1 MPVSCTA
8 LGRRNINLLITAQA
22 RRPDRFQL
30 KYWTRYPTL
39 ETPCVAWLCMTMNT
53 SAYVH
58 LNRKIL
64 EMCALSVPPPHA
76 PTPTHTVTMLCA
88 VYEYT
93 AQFEEELSFPEGA
106 KSELIRMND
115 NGVDD
120 GWWEGRYEGKVG
132 VFPSV
137 VVEVLSNSV
146 SEVCVL
152 SVCHCVYC
160 VLNCVCVCVCV

>member
-1 MPVSCTA
+1 MCCLA
-8 LGRRNINLLITAQA
+8 LY
-22 RRPDRFQL
+22 DH
-30 KYWTRYPTL
+30 
-39 ETPCVAWLCMTMNT
+39 E
-53 SAYVH
+53 YVCLH
-58 LNRKIL
+58 LNRKII
-64 EMCALSVPPPHA
+64 EMCALSVPPPPHP
-76 PTPTHTVTMLCA
+76 PTPHPLTHPHTVTMLCA

-106 KSELIRMND
+106 KIELIRMND

>member
-1 MPVSCTA
+1 M
-8 LGRRNINLLITAQA
+8 
-22 RRPDRFQL
+22 
-30 KYWTRYPTL
+30 
-39 ETPCVAWLCMTMNT
+39 CV
-53 SAYVH
+53 
-58 LNRKIL
+58 
-64 EMCALSVPPPHA
+64 LSVPPPPYP
-76 PTPTHTVTMLCA
+76 PTHPPPHTVTMLCA

-106 KSELIRMND
+106 KIELIRMDD

-146 SEVCVL
+146 SEVCVV
-152 SVCHCVYC
+152 SVCCECVCHCVYC
-160 VLNCVCVCVCV
+160 VLNCVYVCV